1 MENDKIKELENFAD
15 DFNKRL
21 QLSEVEL
28 EENEIQKKLNVGN
41 IKNSRNKFSKPNSL
55 NTSPIRSKSLFRP
68 VIKIFV

>member
-21 QLSEVEL
+21 QLSELEL
-28 EENEIQKKLNVGN
+28 GDNTILKKINNKN
-41 IKNSRNKFSKPNSL
+41 IKNRRNKFSKKNSL

-68 VIKIFV
+68 VIKIN

>member
-21 QLSEVEL
+21 QLSELEL
-28 EENEIQKKLNVGN
+28 GDNTILKKINNKN
-41 IKNSRNKFSKPNSL
+41 IKNRRNKFNKKNSL

-68 VIKIFV
+68 VIKIN

>member
-21 QLSEVEL
+21 QLSELEL
-28 EENEIQKKLNVGN
+28 GDNSILKKINNKN
-41 IKNSRNKFSKPNSL
+41 IKNRRNKFSKKNSL

-68 VIKIFV
+68 VIKIN